1 MCVPVASLTEIMI
14 KESKNSLN
22 HPNNEKKESLER
34 KGGWKEKFCGE
45 NMVSDIYL
53 SHYNL
58 LYDI

>member
-34 KGGWKEKFCGE
+34 KGG
-45 NMVSDIYL
+45 
-53 SHYNL
+53 
-58 LYDI
+58 